1 MAKKYLFN
9 RCDPSQYDSKPLK
22 SKKKG
27 TDLCPFDEYYVFG
40 AEYTLSAPWN
50 LCYNRYKVR
59 VNDISV
65 SFNW

>member
-1 MAKKYLFN
+1 MAKNTFLIDVIRPN
-9 RCDPSQYDSKPLK
+9 MTRSLLK

-27 TDLCPFDEYYVFG
+27 RFVSFDEYYVFG